1 MRLDSHQHFWSFRE
15 SEYDWIDER
24 MGRIRRDFAPG
35 DLEPILR
42 RNDFDGSVAVQV
54 RQSLEET
61 EYLLGL
67 AEDHDFIRGVVG
79 WVDLC
84 SPGVR
89 RDLERLSEHPR
100 FRGVR
105 HIVQA
110 EPDDRFL
117 LREDFLRGVEL
128 LRDLDLTYDILVYH
142 RHLPVVVD
150 FVARFPEHRLVLDHI
165 GKPAIAKA
173 ELEPWASSIRKL
185 GKSEN
190 LYCKVSGLVTEAD
203 WSGWKRPWPSGRR
216 KRSPD
221 SRTPAGQIRVR
232 SFAITSSAKR
242 RRPSRFWDS
251 TILRIS
257 ARVRIWRLSSLPNGI
272 VCPSCGRI
280 QVSNG
285 RCAA

>member
-1 MRLDSHQHFWSFRE
+1 MRLDSHQHFWSYSE

-24 MGRIRRDFAPG
+24 MSRIRRDFAPG
-35 DLEPILR
+35 DLDPILR
-42 RNDFDGSVAVQV
+42 RNGFDGSVAVQV

-67 AEDHDFIRGVVG
+67 ADEHDFIRGVVG
-79 WVDLC
+79 WVDLR

-89 RDLERLSEHPR
+89 RDLERLSEQPR

-117 LREDFLRGVEL
+117 LRDDFLRGVEL

-142 RHLPVVVD
+142 HHLPVVVD

-165 GKPAIAKA
+165 GKPPIAKG

-185 GKSEN
+185 GKFEN
-190 LYCKVSGLVTEAD
+190 LCCKVSGMVTEAD
-203 WSGWKRPWPSGRR
+203 WRGWKKSDFALYLEIVLESFGPRRLLFGSDWPVATLAASYEEVFEIVEDFLE
-216 KRSPD
+216 P
-221 SRTPAGQIRVR
+221 
-232 SFAITSSAKR
+232 
-242 RRPSRFWDS
+242 
-251 TILRIS
+251 
-257 ARVRIWRLSSLPNGI
+257 LSSSEKYAVFGGNAVDFYRLEVP
-272 VCPSCGRI
+272 P
-280 QVSNG
+280 
-285 RCAA
+285 A

>member
-1 MRLDSHQHFWSFRE
+1 MRLDSHQHFWSYSE

-24 MGRIRRDFAPG
+24 MSRIRRDFAPG

-42 RNDFDGSVAVQV
+42 RNGFDGSVAVQV
-54 RQSLEET
+54 RQSVEET

-67 AEDHDFIRGVVG
+67 ADEHDFIRGVVG
-79 WVDLC
+79 WVDLR

-89 RDLERLSEHPR
+89 PDLERFSEHAR

-105 HIVQA
+105 HVVQA

-117 LREDFLRGVEL
+117 LREDFLRGVAL
-128 LRDLDLTYDILVYH
+128 LRDLDLTYDVLIYH

-185 GKSEN
+185 GKFEN
-190 LYCKVSGLVTEAD
+190 LYCKVSGMVTEAD
-203 WSGWKRPWPSGRR
+203 WSGWRKSDFTLYLEIVLESFGPGRLLFGSDWPVATLAASYEQVVEIVEDFLE
-216 KRSPD
+216 P
-221 SRTPAGQIRVR
+221 
-232 SFAITSSAKR
+232 
-242 RRPSRFWDS
+242 
-251 TILRIS
+251 
-257 ARVRIWRLSSLPNGI
+257 LSSSEKDAVLGGN
-272 VCPSCGRI
+272 
-280 QVSNG
+280 
-285 RCAA
+285 AADFYRLEVPPA

>member
-1 MRLDSHQHFWSFRE
+1 MRLDSHQHFWTYSE

-24 MGRIRRDFAPG
+24 MSRIRRDFAPG

-42 RNDFDGSVAVQV
+42 RNGFDGSVAVQV

-67 AEDHDFIRGVVG
+67 ADDHDFIRGVVG
-79 WVDLC
+79 WVDLR
-84 SPGVR
+84 SPAAR
-89 RDLERLSEHPR
+89 RDLERFSEHVR

-110 EPDDRFL
+110 EPDARFL
-117 LREDFLRGVEL
+117 LRDDFLQGVEL

-165 GKPAIAKA
+165 GKPAIAKR

-185 GKSEN
+185 GKFEN
-190 LYCKVSGLVTEAD
+190 LYCKVSGMVTEAD
-203 WSGWKRPWPSGRR
+203 WSAWKRSDFGLYTEIVLESFGPRRLLFGSDWPVATLAASYEE
-216 KRSPD
+216 
-221 SRTPAGQIRVR
+221 VV
-232 SFAITSSAKR
+232 AIVADFLE
-242 RRPSRFWDS
+242 P
-251 TILRIS
+251 
-257 ARVRIWRLSSLPNGI
+257 LSSSEKDAVLGGNAVDFYRLEVP
-272 VCPSCGRI
+272 P
-280 QVSNG
+280 
-285 RCAA
+285 A

>member
-1 MRLDSHQHFWSFRE
+1 MRLDSHQHFWSYSE

-24 MGRIRRDFAPG
+24 MSRIRRDFAPG
-35 DLEPILR
+35 DLDPILR
-42 RNDFDGSVAVQV
+42 RNGFDGSVAVQV

-67 AEDHDFIRGVVG
+67 ADEHDFIRGVVG
-79 WVDLC
+79 WVDLR

-89 RDLERLSEHPR
+89 RDLERLSEQPR

-117 LREDFLRGVEL
+117 LRDDFLRGVEL

-150 FVARFPEHRLVLDHI
+150 FAARFPEHRLILDHI
-165 GKPAIAKA
+165 GKPAIVKA

-185 GKSEN
+185 GKFDN
-190 LYCKVSGLVTEAD
+190 LYCKVSGMVTEAD
-203 WSGWKRPWPSGRR
+203 WRGWKRSDFALYLEIVLESFGPRRLLFGSDWP
-216 KRSPD
+216 
-221 SRTPAGQIRVR
+221 V
-232 SFAITSSAKR
+232 AILAASYEEVVEIAADFLD
-242 RRPSRFWDS
+242 P
-251 TILRIS
+251 
-257 ARVRIWRLSSLPNGI
+257 LSSTEKDAVFGGN
-272 VCPSCGRI
+272 
-280 QVSNG
+280 
-285 RCAA
+285 AADFYGLEVPP

>member
-1 MRLDSHQHFWSFRE
+1 MRLDSHQHFWSYSER
-15 SEYDWIDER
+15 EYDWIDER
-24 MGRIRRDFAPG
+24 MSRIRRDFDPF

-42 RNDFDGSVAVQV
+42 RNGFGGSVAVQV

-67 AEDHDFIRGVVG
+67 ADEHDFIRGVVG
-79 WVDLC
+79 WVDLL

-105 HIVQA
+105 HVVQD

-117 LREDFLRGVEL
+117 LRGDFLRGVEL

-150 FVARFPEHRLVLDHI
+150 FAARFPEHRLILDHI

-185 GKSEN
+185 GKMEN
-190 LYCKVSGLVTEAD
+190 LFCKVSGMVTEAD
-203 WSGWKRPWPSGRR
+203 WSSWKKSDFTLYLEIVLESFGPGRLLFGSDWPVATLAASYE
-216 KRSPD
+216 KVVEIAEDFLDPL
-221 SRTPAGQIRVR
+221 
-232 SFAITSSAKR
+232 SSAEKDAVFGGNAADFYGLEVS
-242 RRPSRFWDS
+242 PS
-251 TILRIS
+251 
-257 ARVRIWRLSSLPNGI
+257 
-272 VCPSCGRI
+272 
-280 QVSNG
+280 
-285 RCAA
+285 

>member
-1 MRLDSHQHFWSFRE
+1 MS
-15 SEYDWIDER
+15 
-24 MGRIRRDFAPG
+24 RIRRDFAPG

-42 RNDFDGSVAVQV
+42 RNGFDGSVAVQV

-67 AEDHDFIRGVVG
+67 ADEDDFIRGVVG
-79 WVDLC
+79 WVDLR

-89 RDLERLSEHPR
+89 GDLERLSDHPR

-117 LREDFLRGVEL
+117 LRDDFLRGVAL
-128 LRDLDLTYDILVYH
+128 LRDLDLTYDVLVYH
-142 RHLPVVVD
+142 RHLPVVDD

-185 GKSEN
+185 GKFEN
-190 LYCKVSGLVTEAD
+190 LYCKVSGMVTEAD
-203 WSGWKRPWPSGRR
+203 WSGWKKSDFTLYLEIVLESFGPGRLLFGSDWPVATLAASYEQVVEIVEDFLE
-216 KRSPD
+216 P
-221 SRTPAGQIRVR
+221 
-232 SFAITSSAKR
+232 
-242 RRPSRFWDS
+242 
-251 TILRIS
+251 
-257 ARVRIWRLSSLPNGI
+257 LSSSEKDAVLGGN
-272 VCPSCGRI
+272 
-280 QVSNG
+280 
-285 RCAA
+285 AADFYRLEVPPA

>member
-1 MRLDSHQHFWSFRE
+1 MRLDSHQHFWSYSER
-15 SEYDWIDER
+15 EYDWIDER
-24 MGRIRRDFAPG
+24 MSRIRRDFAPG

-42 RNDFDGSVAVQV
+42 RNGFEGSVAVQV

-67 AEDHDFIRGVVG
+67 ADEHEFIRGVVG
-79 WVDLC
+79 WVDLR
-84 SPGVR
+84 SPGAR
-89 RDLERLSEHPR
+89 RDLDRFSEHPR

-105 HIVQA
+105 HVVQA
-110 EPDDRFL
+110 EPDVRFL
-117 LREDFLRGVEL
+117 LRDDFLRGVAL

-185 GKSEN
+185 GKNEN

-203 WSGWKRPWPSGRR
+203 WSGWKKADFALYLEIVLESFGPRRLLFGSDWPVATLAASYEQVVEIVDDFLD
-216 KRSPD
+216 PL
-221 SRTPAGQIRVR
+221 
-232 SFAITSSAKR
+232 SSAEKDAVFGGNAADFYGLEVA
-242 RRPSRFWDS
+242 PS
-251 TILRIS
+251 
-257 ARVRIWRLSSLPNGI
+257 
-272 VCPSCGRI
+272 
-280 QVSNG
+280 
-285 RCAA
+285 